1 MLRQAAGPGVSIA
14 LDMAPDLA
22 RCRVDQAQFAAAL
35 LNLVIN
41 ARDAMPGGGSV
52 EISTADCTEAAG
64 PFGLGR
70 RSYVRVRVRDT
81 GSGMPQQVRDRI
93 FDPFF
98 TTKGDRGPGLG
109 LAQVL
114 GGMRGIG
121 GDARVSSKLGG
132 GP

>member
-1 MLRQAAGPGVSIA
+1 
-14 LDMAPDLA
+14 
-22 RCRVDQAQFAAAL
+22 
-35 LNLVIN
+35 
-41 ARDAMPGGGSV
+41 MPGGGSV

-98 TTKGDRGPGLG
+98 TTKGDRGTGIG

-121 GDARVSSKLGG
+121 GDARASSTRGG
-132 GP
+132 GTTVALLFPRLRGGGGKSPGQWRARRQERR